1 MGGINSLSGLNNV
14 NVDFRPAITT
24 NVQKSGN
31 ANQLLPEANVAP
43 EEAPQEM
50 GKAKSVVRELD
61 VLLLNAAGKS
71 VSADA
76 VENVR
81 TVVESLVDMGVL
93 TSKEKSQ
100 LQSLAENAQAKL
112 KALDKFSGR
121 DLAKAL
127 MQDKKTGETVWSK
140 GFFGLNA
147 AAKAVKSAIEA
158 QQTLSAKLGEFTNRL
173 AENAEVKPDLQE
185 RFTELQF
192 QCDRRAS
199 EIDSVVFRMYD
210 LAQKDVVNGAADDPQ
225 TKALL
230 DATFKELMP
239 REAIL
244 MHGTAEAFEK
254 MNATMGAQM
263 RPLAEKLDAFAA
275 DGGKALGKE
284 DLRALLRDMPAVCS
298 RPFGRGDA
306 EGGRRGDRRGD
317 QDGHVPAD
325 DGGAQGV
332 RVAHRGLVRR
342 TRHGVCG
349 LLRRRGTRGFG
360 HGLGTARQALRDRIR
375 RRLGASCHHLAM
387 NSATELQAHSRSTAE
402 ADVVMHRQEAR
413 MR

>member
-140 GFFGLNA
+140 GFFGLNS

-158 QQTLSAKLGEFTNRL
+158 QQTLSAKLGEKGLSN
-173 AENAEVKPDLQE
+173 
-185 RFTELQF
+185 
-192 QCDRRAS
+192 
-199 EIDSVVFRMYD
+199 VV
-210 LAQKDVVNGAADDPQ
+210 GA
-225 TKALL
+225 
-230 DATFKELMP
+230 
-239 REAIL
+239 
-244 MHGTAEAFEK
+244 
-254 MNATMGAQM
+254 
-263 RPLAEKLDAFAA
+263 
-275 DGGKALGKE
+275 KALGFKPE
-284 DLRALLRDMPAVCS
+284 DVD
-298 RPFGRGDA
+298 
-306 EGGRRGDRRGD
+306 
-317 QDGHVPAD
+317 
-325 DGGAQGV
+325 
-332 RVAHRGLVRR
+332 
-342 TRHGVCG
+342 
-349 LLRRRGTRGFG
+349 
-360 HGLGTARQALRDRIR
+360 
-375 RRLGASCHHLAM
+375 
-387 NSATELQAHSRSTAE
+387 SATEESNIVSSRPLGAGAGGKTYLLTTKSGGELVFKPDNNIECVNDYTERNCSSIFKREYLHQMFDQPKTTA
-402 ADVVMHRQEAR
+402 
-413 MR
+413 